1 MSLGAYAVSLLA
13 GIEEG
18 VDAVVAGIPVSDFP
32 GLFHR
37 HSPHHIRARAIEH
50 RIMGGAAE
58 NVYRVVPPLSFEAKD
73 EAEIAGRD
81 PLPYWIGGDAGDV
94 DPPRQ

>member
-1 MSLGAYAVSLLA
+1 MKPQLRVRRKKWTLQ
-13 GIEEG
+13 
-18 VDAVVAGIPVSDFP
+18 GIPVSDFP

-81 PLPYWIGGDAGDV
+81 PTPLLGWP
-94 DPPRQ
+94 